1 MEYRNTGE
9 DDSKENKE
17 RKNISFWYVEISY
30 LSTYFH
36 VLYGRFYMLFRPK
49 YTIDTIY
56 NLDPRKLNEMG
67 IKAVFSDLDNTLLA
81 WNKFETAKEMDKLN
95 KKLAKANIKL
105 VVISNN
111 NAERVG
117 KVLNPYHIDFVAKAR
132 KPLPFAITRK
142 REEMGLNKNQ
152 VMMVGDQLITDMQA
166 GNLAG
171 VETVLVKPL
180 VETDKWNT
188 RINRFFEKIIF
199 FFLCL
204 SHRVTFKENLQN
216 G

>member
-1 MEYRNTGE
+1 
-9 DDSKENKE
+9 
-17 RKNISFWYVEISY
+17 
-30 LSTYFH
+30 
-36 VLYGRFYMLFRPK
+36 MLFRPK

-56 NLDPRKLNEMG
+56 NLDPVKLNKIG

-81 WNKFETAKEMDKLN
+81 WNKFETAQEMDKLN
-95 KKLAKANIKL
+95 QRLAKAGIKL

-111 NAERVG
+111 NAQRVG
-117 KVLNPYHIDFVAKAR
+117 KVLNPYHIDFVAKSR

-142 REEMGLNKNQ
+142 RQEMQLAKKQ

-199 FFLCL
+199 FFLAL
-204 SHRVTFKENLQN
+204 SHRVTFKEELQN

>member
-1 MEYRNTGE
+1 
-9 DDSKENKE
+9 
-17 RKNISFWYVEISY
+17 
-30 LSTYFH
+30 
-36 VLYGRFYMLFRPK
+36 MLFRPK

-56 NLDPRKLNEMG
+56 HLNTDELHKLG

-81 WNKFETAKEMDKLN
+81 WNKFETAQEMDKFNQQL
-95 KKLAKANIKL
+95 KAAGIKL

-117 KVLNPYHIDFVAKAR
+117 KVLDPYHIDFVAKSR
-132 KPLPFAITRK
+132 KPLPFAITKK
-142 REEMGLNKNQ
+142 REELGLKKDQ
-152 VMMVGDQLITDMQA
+152 VLMVGDQLITDIQA

-171 VETVLVKPL
+171 VNSVLVKPL

-188 RINRFFEKIIF
+188 RINRFFEKFIF
-199 FFLCL
+199 FVLSW
-204 SHRVTFKENLQN
+204 SHRVTFKETLQN

>member
-1 MEYRNTGE
+1 M
-9 DDSKENKE
+9 
-17 RKNISFWYVEISY
+17 V
-30 LSTYFH
+30 
-36 VLYGRFYMLFRPK
+36 FRPK

-56 NLDPRKLNEMG
+56 HLDIDKLNQMG

-81 WNKFETAKEMDKLN
+81 WNKFETAEEMNKLN
-95 KKLAKANIKL
+95 LKLKKAGITL

-117 KVLNPYHIDFVAKAR
+117 KVLDPYGIKFVAKSK
-132 KPLPFAITRK
+132 KPLPFAITRQRK
-142 REEMGLNKNQ
+142 AMNLKKNQ

-199 FFLCL
+199 FFLSL
-204 SHRVTFKENLQN
+204 SHRVTFKETLTN

>member
-1 MEYRNTGE
+1 
-9 DDSKENKE
+9 
-17 RKNISFWYVEISY
+17 
-30 LSTYFH
+30 
-36 VLYGRFYMLFRPK
+36 MLFRPK
-49 YTIDTIY
+49 YTINTIY
-56 NLDPRKLNEMG
+56 NLDPAQLNEMG

-95 KKLAKANIKL
+95 RVLAKANIKL

-111 NAERVG
+111 NAQRVG
-117 KVLNPYHIDFVAKAR
+117 KVLNPYHIDFVAKSR

-142 REEMGLNKNQ
+142 REEMHLEKSQ

-171 VETVLVKPL
+171 VNTVLVKPL

-188 RINRFFEKIIF
+188 RINRFFEKIIY
-199 FFLCL
+199 FFLGL
-204 SHRVTFKENLQN
+204 SHRVTFKEILQN

>member
-1 MEYRNTGE
+1 
-9 DDSKENKE
+9 
-17 RKNISFWYVEISY
+17 
-30 LSTYFH
+30 
-36 VLYGRFYMLFRPK
+36 MLFRPK

-56 NLDPRKLNEMG
+56 NLKTEKLVQIG

-81 WNKFETAKEMDKLN
+81 WNKFETAKEMDRFN
-95 KKLAKANIKL
+95 QKLAKAGIKL

-117 KVLNPYHIDFVAKAR
+117 KVLDPYGIEFVAKSK
-132 KPLPFAITRK
+132 KPLPFAII
-142 REEMGLNKNQ
+142 REVEELGLKKDE

-171 VETVLVKPL
+171 VKTVLVKPL

-199 FFLCL
+199 LFLNL
-204 SHRVTFKENLQN
+204 KRRIKFEENLRN

>member
-1 MEYRNTGE
+1 
-9 DDSKENKE
+9 
-17 RKNISFWYVEISY
+17 
-30 LSTYFH
+30 
-36 VLYGRFYMLFRPK
+36 MLFRPH

-56 NLDPRKLNEMG
+56 HLDIKVLKQIG

-81 WNKFETAKEMDKLN
+81 WNEFETAAKMNNLN
-95 KKLAKANIKL
+95 KKLAQASIKL

-117 KVLNPYHIDFVAKAR
+117 KVLNPYHIDFVAKPK
-132 KPLPFAITRK
+132 KPLPFAITKKRK
-142 REEMGLNKNQ
+142 SMGLKKDQ
-152 VMMVGDQLITDMQA
+152 VMMVGDQLITDIQA

-171 VETVLVKPL
+171 VESVLVKPL
-180 VETDKWNT
+180 IQTDKWNT

-199 FFLCL
+199 FFLNL
-204 SHRVTFKENLQN
+204 SHPVTFKETLKN

>member
-1 MEYRNTGE
+1 
-9 DDSKENKE
+9 
-17 RKNISFWYVEISY
+17 
-30 LSTYFH
+30 
-36 VLYGRFYMLFRPK
+36 MLFRPK
-49 YTIDTIY
+49 YTINTIY
-56 NLDPRKLNEMG
+56 NWEPVKLNEMG

-81 WNKFETAKEMDKLN
+81 WNKFETAKEMDNFN

-105 VVISNN
+105 IVISNN

-117 KVLNPYHIDFVAKAR
+117 KVLNPYHIDFVSESR

-142 REEMGLNKNQ
+142 REEMKLAKDQ

-199 FFLCL
+199 FFLGL

>member
-1 MEYRNTGE
+1 
-9 DDSKENKE
+9 
-17 RKNISFWYVEISY
+17 
-30 LSTYFH
+30 
-36 VLYGRFYMLFRPK
+36 MLFRPK
-49 YTIDTIY
+49 YTINTIY
-56 NLDPRKLNEMG
+56 NLDPQKLNEMG
-67 IKAVFSDLDNTLLA
+67 VKAVFSDLDNTLLA
-81 WNKFETAKEMDKLN
+81 WNKFETAKEMNKLN
-95 KKLAKANIKL
+95 RRLAKANIKL

-111 NAERVG
+111 NAQRVG
-117 KVLNPYHIDFVAKAR
+117 KVLTPYHIDFVSEAR

-142 REEMGLNKNQ
+142 REEMHLQKDQ

-199 FFLCL
+199 FFLGL
-204 SHRVTFKENLQN
+204 SHRVTFKETLQN